1 MTAAIITKTKPQN
14 SNSAS
19 LATEQKATEENMW
32 VYKVFLLAFCDS
44 WDQSFESAQ
53 K

>member
-1 MTAAIITKTKPQN
+1 MTAAIITKMKPQN